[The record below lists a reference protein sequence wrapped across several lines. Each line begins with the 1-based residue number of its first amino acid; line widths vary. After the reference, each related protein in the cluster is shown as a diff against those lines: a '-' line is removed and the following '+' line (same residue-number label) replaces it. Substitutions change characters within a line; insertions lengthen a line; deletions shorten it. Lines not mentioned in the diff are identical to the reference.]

1 MSDLSPRRRVIIL
14 GAAGRD
20 FHNFLSCYRDDSQTE
35 VVAFTATQIP
45 CIAERRFPA
54 SLAGPSYPDG
64 IPIYPETDL
73 VGLLT
78 TLHVDEVVFAYS
90 DVAHQTLMVLAQ
102 TVLAAGANFTL
113 LGPHA
118 TMLASQVPVIAV
130 CAVRTGCG
138 KSAVTRRVV
147 ALLRQQGLRPVVVR
161 HPMPYGDLAAQRVQR
176 FATLDDLDQQHCTI
190 EEREEYAPH
199 VEQGTIV
206 YAGVDY
212 QAIVRA
218 AETEAGVL
226 VWDGGNNDLPF
237 IHPDVHICLVD
248 PHRPGHETLYY
259 PGLANLRL
267 ADIVVISK
275 EDTANPDD
283 VRRVKATV
291 QEHNPGALVID
302 AAAPLQV
309 SDPALIAGKRV
320 LVIEDG
326 PTLTHGG
333 MTYGAGSIAA
343 QRWGAAE
350 IVDPR
355 PYARGSIAATLQL
368 YPALQRVLP
377 AMGYGAHQIAELEA
391 TINATPCDSVLF
403 GTPVDLRHLLTLHV
417 PAVRVSYEIEEIGQP
432 TLAAL
437 FPLLT
442 ARTRSRHA

>member
-20 FHNFLSCYRDDSQTE
+20 FHNFLSCYRDDPQAE

-45 CIAERRFPA
+45 SIAERRFPA

-73 VGLLT
+73 VGLIAA
-78 TLHVDEVVFAYS
+78 LHVDEVVFAYS

-176 FATLDDLDQQHCTI
+176 FTTLDDLDRQHCTI

-212 QAIVRA
+212 QAILRA

-275 EDTANPDD
+275 EDTARADD
-283 VRRVKATV
+283 IRQVKATV
-291 QEHNPGALVID
+291 QEHNPGAIVID

-333 MTYGAGSIAA
+333 MTYGAGTIAA

-355 PYARGSIAATLQL
+355 PYACGSIAATLQR

-377 AMGYGAHQIAELEA
+377 AMGYGAQQIAELAA
-391 TINATPCDSVLF
+391 TINATPCDSVVF

-417 PAVRVSYEIEEIGQP
+417 PAVRVSYEIEEIGEP

-437 FPLLT
+437 FSLLT